1 MPTFLIL
8 LTMSTLA
15 QSLKQGTMG
24 SFEEGI
30 FGHYSQSYYLWPEKQ
45 KRGQICR

>member
-1 MPTFLIL
+1 MVYNITDWVYSRCY

-15 QSLKQGTMG
+15 HSLKQGTMG

-30 FGHYSQSYYLWPEKQ
+30 FGHYPQSYYLWPEK
-45 KRGQICR
+45 